1 MFPTVR
7 ISRLTFVLFLSHVPR
22 YTPSSQNEPLA
33 RRGLTEPNPAHAMRP
48 CRQHLLL
55 NKLLITK
62 NVRRPLMNM
71 LND

>member
-1 MFPTVR
+1 MFFYFHVSLSPH
-7 ISRLTFVLFLSHVPR
+7 IPAAFRLVPQSCTSVHSIVTKR
-22 YTPSSQNEPLA
+22 
-33 RRGLTEPNPAHAMRP
+33 NPAHAMRP